1 VTGVHFS
8 QWNEAQF
15 HKIQNNLEKSA
26 MSKTFPGLQID
37 EKHSLAICKEIG
49 ERLRIDLSENPPL
62 SSNLARLML
71 LLQELDHQA
80 SPSIVPKQ
88 DQAVRLPDATQNR
101 PPARMRA

>member
-1 VTGVHFS
+1 
-8 QWNEAQF
+8 
-15 HKIQNNLEKSA
+15 

-62 SSNLARLML
+62 SSNLARLMQ
-71 LLQELDHQA
+71 LLQELDQA

-88 DQAVRLPDATQNR
+88 DEAVRVPDATQSR